1 MLDLCRETGCPVH
14 IVHVSAADTLER
26 LRRARDAGLRVTAE
40 TCPHYLTFAA
50 EEILDGATAWKC
62 APPIRERSNRE
73 RLWEGLADGTLDLVA
88 SDHSPAPPEL
98 KCLDTGNFAR
108 AWGGVASLELGLAAT
123 WTGARVGGRALAASD
138 EFFAPRHNLLA
149 AGSAVFIEGKYTDRG
164 KWMDGWETRRRRGPE
179 GGYDWCIIRL
189 GIPGAIRVVTVDTTH
204 FRGNYPAACS
214 LDAAQL
220 SGEPRVSAR
229 ALRTL
234 DLAFVELLPRS
245 PLAGHTENEFVVASD
260 AAFTHVRLKIYPD
273 GGVARLRLWGEARPD
288 WRKIA
293 AARPAVDLVAVEHG
307 GVPLATSDQFFSEP
321 LNLIMPGP
329 SRDMGDGWETRRRR
343 SPGHDWVVLRLGKR
357 GVVEHVDL
365 DTTHFKG
372 NFPESASLEGCDV
385 AGRGAPPDDA
395 PWRELVARTTLRANA
410 RHRLAVPPGKRDP
423 VTHVRLNIFP
433 DGGVARLRV
442 WGNVAP

>member
-1 MLDLCRETGCPVH
+1 MGSL
-14 IVHVSAADTLER
+14 
-26 LRRARDAGLRVTAE
+26 
-40 TCPHYLTFAA
+40 
-50 EEILDGATAWKC
+50 K
-62 APPIRERSNRE
+62 
-73 RLWEGLADGTLDLVA
+73 EGLID
-88 SDHSPAPPEL
+88 
-98 KCLDTGNFAR
+98 
-108 AWGGVASLELGLAAT
+108 LAA
-123 WTGARVGGRALAASD
+123 ARVGGRALAASD

-149 AGSAVFIEGKYTDRG
+149 AGRAVFVEGKYTDRG

-189 GIPGAIRVVTVDTTH
+189 GIPGTIRAITVDTTH
-204 FRGNYPAACS
+204 FRGNHPAACS
-214 LDAAQL
+214 LDVAQL
-220 SGEPRVSAR
+220 TGAPARSAR

-234 DLAFVELLPRS
+234 DRAFVELLPRS
-245 PLAGHTENEFVVASD
+245 ALTGDTENEFGVASD
-260 AAFTHVRLKIYPD
+260 AAYTHVRLKIYPD
-273 GGVARLRLWGEARPD
+273 GGVARLRIWGEARPE
-288 WRKIA
+288 WPRIA
-293 AARPAVDLVAVEHG
+293 AARRAVDLVAVEHG

-343 SPGHDWVVLRLGKR
+343 GPGHDWVVLRLGRR

-385 AGRGAPPDDA
+385 AGSGAPPADDA
-395 PWRELVARTTLRANA
+395 LWRELIARTTLRANA

-423 VTHVRLNIFP
+423 LTHVRLNIFP

-442 WGNVAP
+442 WGRPV